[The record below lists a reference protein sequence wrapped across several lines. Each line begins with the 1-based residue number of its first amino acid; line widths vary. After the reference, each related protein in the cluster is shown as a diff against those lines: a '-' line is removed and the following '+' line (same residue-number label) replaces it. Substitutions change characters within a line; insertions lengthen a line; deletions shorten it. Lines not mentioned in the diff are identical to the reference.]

1 MKTSGILYFLI
12 TILFVFIAQSIK
24 VDVTGISDYNFMFS
38 DGRYIGVT
46 KYGAEVK
53 YWLITVGADSRT
65 INGHGKTDSNTYKSP
80 GNAQNIKIDIL
91 PVEKND
97 LGLKLQFDRRRI
109 NNAVI
114 VNHTVDSNSYAR
126 VSNYIDYGLT
136 AELSKKIDSYEPY
149 LLTGLYKMENVGI
162 EVGTVEMLSIGLR
175 KKFSEKYFFDARVDG
190 YRDEFSNLIHFSQ
203 RISGKIGYDATDN
216 LQLIISGEVY
226 PRGVP
231 IAGCDLSSVAAVGG
245 LFDNS
250 QIHTNLL
257 AIAGV
262 KLTYT
267 F

>member
-1 MKTSGILYFLI
+1 M
-12 TILFVFIAQSIK
+12 
-24 VDVTGISDYNFMFS
+24 
-38 DGRYIGVT
+38 
-46 KYGAEVK
+46 
-53 YWLITVGADSRT
+53 
-65 INGHGKTDSNTYKSP
+65 
-80 GNAQNIKIDIL
+80 